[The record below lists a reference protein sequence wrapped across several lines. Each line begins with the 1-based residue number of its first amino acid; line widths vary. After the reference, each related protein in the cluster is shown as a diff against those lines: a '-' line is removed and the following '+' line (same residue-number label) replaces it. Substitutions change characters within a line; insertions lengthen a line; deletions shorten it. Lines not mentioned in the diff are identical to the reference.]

1 MSALFANISFFNNRT
16 AERALCRDGG
26 GSWSQRRRSALGS
39 QRCRATPSPERD
51 QKNSPSRFRFRPPL
65 PLTFAFRLLPSVSA
79 STYLRSALGARRN
92 LTRCTKGSRGRKEA
106 CPQFASISF
115 FNISTAKFPTCGRP
129 CGKKSQRRPNRRQ
142 AGATSG
148 SVTRST
154 TLTRNPSTRR
164 ANRATST
171 AQPRPTKM
179 PANTSPG

>member
-92 LTRCTKGSRGRKEA
+92 LTRCTKGSRGREEA

-115 FNISTAKFPTCGRP
+115 FNISTVVLPMCGQRWGCHSRARRSAVQRHPQRGSRP
-129 CGKKSQRRPNRRQ
+129 RTVSACS
-142 AGATSG
+142 SG
-148 SVTRST
+148 NSASGT
-154 TLTRNPSTRR
+154 
-164 ANRATST
+164 
-171 AQPRPTKM
+171 
-179 PANTSPG
+179 